1 MQYKVRKLAQ
11 LMGILMLV
19 FISYDGIAQP
29 SNISI
34 NPAAAGMNPDALKKI
49 DNIFQQYVD
58 SGWIAGGTAIAY
70 RKGQIVYYHAFGYS
84 DVTKKTPSK
93 RDDIFRIASQTKAI
107 TSVAVMILFEDGRL
121 LLDDP
126 VSKYIP
132 AFAKP
137 QVLDVFNPVDS
148 SYTTKPAQ
156 REVTIRHLL
165 THTSGIGYA
174 QIGSKEANA
183 IYAKADI
190 TAGIGVETGRLLK
203 TDMEKL
209 AALPLLHQP
218 GERFTY
224 GLNTD
229 VLGYLVEVVS
239 GQSLDRFFSEKIF
252 EPLGMKDTW
261 FYLPETKQN
270 RLVVL
275 HIEDSLKKVA
285 TAGTS
290 VQRNGTWISD
300 YPKTKGTYF
309 SGGAGLS
316 STAWDYAIFMEMM
329 RNGGTYKGK
338 RILSKN
344 SVDMMTQNQIGN
356 IDRGPNEKF
365 GLGFGI
371 ITEQGSRR
379 LGLSTGSYSWGG
391 AFSSTYWIDPKE
403 EIVGQVFLNQS
414 PISRGEI
421 HDKFKVML
429 YSAIIN

>member
-1 MQYKVRKLAQ
+1 MQKKIQRLLLTA
-11 LMGILMLV
+11 GI
-19 FISYDGIAQP
+19 FFSTATIQHASSQP
-29 SNISI
+29 ASLEI
-34 NPAAAGMNPDALKKI
+34 NPPSVDMDATALKKI
-49 DNIFQQYVD
+49 DRLFQQYVD

-70 RKGQIVYYHAFGYS
+70 RKGHVVYYHAFGYR
-84 DVTKKTPSK
+84 DAEKKTPSK
-93 RDDIFRIASQTKAI
+93 RDDIFRIASQTKAV
-107 TSVAVMILFEDGRL
+107 TSVAVMMLFEEGKL

-126 VSKYIP
+126 ISKYLP

-137 QVLDVFNPVDS
+137 KVLDKFNHEDS
-148 SYTTKPAQ
+148 SFTTVPAQ

-183 IYAKADI
+183 MYAKADI
-190 TAGIGVETGRLLK
+190 TAGIGVKPGRLLK
-203 TDMEKL
+203 TDMDKL
-209 AALPLLHQP
+209 GALPLLHQP
-218 GERFTY
+218 GDRFTY

-239 GQSLDRFFSEKIF
+239 GQSLDKFFRERIF
-252 EPLGMKDTW
+252 DPLGMHDTW
-261 FYLPETKQN
+261 FYLPASKHN
-270 RLVVL
+270 RLVAL
-275 HIEDSLKKVA
+275 HTEDSLKKV
-285 TAGTS
+285 TSAGNS
-290 VQRNGTWISD
+290 INRNGEWLAD
-300 YPKTKGTYF
+300 YPKTNGTYL

-316 STAWDYAIFMEMM
+316 STAWDYAIFMEML

-338 RILSKN
+338 RILSSN

-371 ITEQGSRR
+371 ITEQGSGR
-379 LGLSTGSYSWGG
+379 LGLSTGTYSWGG

-403 EIVGQVFLNQS
+403 EIVGQVFLNQT
-414 PISRGEI
+414 PISRGDI

-429 YSAIIN
+429 YTAIF